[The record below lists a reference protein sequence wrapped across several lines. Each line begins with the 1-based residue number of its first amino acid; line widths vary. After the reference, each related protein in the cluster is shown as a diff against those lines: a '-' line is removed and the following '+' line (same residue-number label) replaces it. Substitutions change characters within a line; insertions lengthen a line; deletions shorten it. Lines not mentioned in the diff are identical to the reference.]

1 MPLHPYSVCVVLIPK
16 HKDAWRIKFAVE
28 VLMKFALSIK
38 TRLALYSATTQVT
51 TSRVM
56 TCASAGAGRKKYWR
70 RSTGTRLPPPRNS
83 AVNFGDGLELD
94 RQVAVDLEADADL
107 K

>member
-1 MPLHPYSVCVVLIPK
+1 VRSLDQNKIG
-16 HKDAWRIKFAVE
+16 
-28 VLMKFALSIK
+28 ALFGDYQ
-38 TRLALYSATTQVT
+38 AT

-56 TCASAGAGRKKYWR
+56 TRASAGAGRKKYWR

-83 AVNFGDGLELD
+83 AVNFGDGLKLG

>member
-1 MPLHPYSVCVVLIPK
+1 M
-16 HKDAWRIKFAVE
+16 
-28 VLMKFALSIK
+28 
-38 TRLALYSATTQVT
+38 TR
-51 TSRVM
+51 
-56 TCASAGAGRKKYWR
+56 ASAGAGRKKYWR

-83 AVNFGDGLELD
+83 AVNFGDGLKLG